1 MKAQMIKAFDA
12 VRSGEKRRNTSTSN
26 DPQGARIPCPPA
38 DPDRERHAGLRRA
51 YAAPPGA
58 TVPAQPG
65 EFGPSGPWLGRNAPL
80 ERFVRASPHPSSSV
94 VAKGI
99 HNVGRLIAACDK
111 AGLPAPARKALNM
124 LADQLIDSQKKI
136 GALTADIRADAQAND
151 AAQRLQK

>member
-1 MKAQMIKAFDA
+1 M
-12 VRSGEKRRNTSTSN
+12 
-26 DPQGARIPCPPA
+26 
-38 DPDRERHAGLRRA
+38 
-51 YAAPPGA
+51 
-58 TVPAQPG
+58 
-65 EFGPSGPWLGRNAPL
+65 
-80 ERFVRASPHPSSSV
+80 RASPHPSSSV

-136 GALTADIRADAQAND
+136 EALTADIRADAQAND